1 MKYLAP
7 EFELMVVLAA
17 DVIATSQEGGNQGG
31 NAGGDGEL
39 GPGDD
44 L

>member
-17 DVIATSQEGGNQGG
+17 DVIAASPENGG

-39 GPGDD
+39 AGGDD